1 MKDNYSEVKVQSD
14 RKCCLYNEFFR
25 QSKKGEVYEFD
36 SVGFRIWHFV
46 SAQGFHGS
54 VSLPPGENFI
64 FMCFCINKSGEL
76 EYGIQQKISFSEGH
90 HNLVF
95 LPNSKSAKFSV
106 AKDERLEVFAI
117 ILQAQVFFNYFP
129 VNSNELFIKFK
140 QQVQKKKEI
149 VPLNPINSPTN
160 LAMKG
165 LINAMIGS
173 NRYDECKHIYFKAK
187 IIELLGL
194 QLEQFMSLDNLKT
207 KSTSLKLDELERI
220 HEVKA
225 ILERNPE
232 KSYTLLGLAHLI
244 GTNDAT
250 LKKHFKMTFGT
261 TVFNYLNRCR
271 MEKAHLILEQKDYKV
286 SHVAQDV
293 GFKYA
298 SHFSA
303 AFKKY
308 FGYSPAELKNA
319 DKTLTSTIN

>member
-1 MKDNYSEVKVQSD
+1 MNNYSEIKIQSG

-25 QSKKGEVYEFD
+25 RSEKGEIHEFD

-46 SAQGFHGS
+46 SAQDFHGS
-54 VSLPPGENFI
+54 ISLPLGQNLI
-64 FMCFCINKSGEL
+64 FMCFCINKRGEL
-76 EYGIQQKISFSEGH
+76 EYGLQQKLAFTEGH

-95 LPNSKSAKFSV
+95 LPQSELAKFSV
-106 AKDERLEVFAI
+106 AKNEKLEIFAI
-117 ILQAQVFFNYFP
+117 VLQHDIFFNYFP
-129 VNSNELFIKFK
+129 VNSSERFIKFK
-140 QQVQKKKEI
+140 QRVQKKKEA
-149 VPLNPINSPTN
+149 VPLNPENSPTS

-165 LINAMIGS
+165 VLNRMIGS
-173 NRYDECKHIYFKAK
+173 NRNDECKHIYFKAK

-194 QLEQFMSLDNLKT
+194 QLEQSMSLDIVKSKNKILKV
-207 KSTSLKLDELERI
+207 DELERI

-225 ILERNPE
+225 LLERNPE
-232 KSYTLLGLAHLI
+232 KSYTLLGLARLI

-250 LKKHFKMTFGT
+250 LKKHFKMAFGT

-271 MEKAHLILEQKDYKV
+271 MEKARLILEQNDYKV

-298 SHFSA
+298 SHFSS
-303 AFKKY
+303 AFKKH

-319 DKTLTSTIN
+319 DKTTASSSN